1 MPHLLFPKHWL
12 TLAGVGAAIV
22 NALFRVLLIPLLL
35 TPLVDKV
42 LIQQEMSL
50 LPRLLLWAGVA
61 VLLGSLALWL
71 QDGCLGNLAAWVLK
85 RWRAGLYQDWL
96 EPSPTSA
103 TTATEAFSSGG
114 FSSRVLAD
122 LKEVEIFLQYGIGS
136 LLAESLTLLGILAV
150 LFYLHA
156 SATITLLLSL
166 IPVILLM
173 MWTGRALQRHSEA
186 TQAGLEKLGAHL
198 QEGFSRRTLLQIFQA
213 QAFALQRFDL
223 HNQQTYQQQ
232 QRRVWLAA
240 LQTPLAQVLGFF
252 ALLLL
257 LGRLLTSDLSA
268 GELMSYLT
276 LLALLSTPAQLL
288 PRAYGYLQMAR
299 AAAKRLHTLKSV
311 QSKKSYAFDK
321 PAESHTS
328 HELKSVDVEESYA
341 SHEAESDEFKKPSN
355 LDKLHE
361 LKSDETEKFYAS
373 NKSDEFDKSEKS
385 YKFDAFPQSPESY
398 EAKSDNVEKSF
409 EPDESDNVGKSSKS
423 TEFHD
428 SQEVKSHEFDIADTS
443 HTDDET
449 KKSYASYN
457 HETSEGIRQI
467 RLESLSFSYDA
478 KVIVDDVSLELSAPS
493 FVLITGESGAGK
505 STLLQLLLQLLEPTQ
520 GAIYFDA
527 ISPLSPEKRA
537 QHIGYVPQTPQLFQ
551 ASIADNLRLGRD
563 FSQADLWQVLEQ
575 VGLQSAISSL
585 AQGLATTLQEATST
599 AQVGLSV
606 GQQQR
611 LSLARA
617 LLHRPSILLLDEAN
631 ANLDAASER
640 QMLEVLRDYAQQQ
653 LVIMVSHR
661 PLAREY
667 ADVVYQLEA
676 GRCIPSFPL

>member
-42 LIQQEMSL
+42 LIQQEMAL
-50 LPRLLLWAGVA
+50 LPRLLVWAGAA

-71 QDGCLGNLAAWVLK
+71 QDGCLGHLAAWVLQ
-85 RWRAGLYQDWL
+85 RWRAGLYQHWL
-96 EPSPTSA
+96 EPHPSLDSSLDSSQA
-103 TTATEAFSSGG
+103 EAFSSGG

-136 LLAESLTLLGILAV
+136 LLAESLTLIGILAV

-166 IPVILLM
+166 IPVVLLM
-173 MWTGRALQRHSEA
+173 MWTGRALQRHSHA
-186 TQAGLEKLGAHL
+186 TQAGLESLGAHL

-213 QAFALQRFDL
+213 QAFALQRFDA

-240 LQTPLAQVLGFF
+240 LQTPLAQLLGFV
-252 ALLLL
+252 ALLVL

-299 AAAKRLHTLKSV
+299 AAAKRLYTLY
-311 QSKKSYAFDK
+311 QPELFPSYD
-321 PAESHTS
+321 
-328 HELKSVDVEESYA
+328 
-341 SHEAESDEFKKPSN
+341 
-355 LDKLHE
+355 
-361 LKSDETEKFYAS
+361 
-373 NKSDEFDKSEKS
+373 
-385 YKFDAFPQSPESY
+385 
-398 EAKSDNVEKSF
+398 
-409 EPDESDNVGKSSKS
+409 
-423 TEFHD
+423 
-428 SQEVKSHEFDIADTS
+428 DIPI
-443 HTDDET
+443 
-449 KKSYASYN
+449 
-457 HETSEGIRQI
+457 EGIQSL
-467 RLESLSFSYDA
+467 RLDGVSFAYDA
-478 KVIVDDVSLELSAPS
+478 QVILDTVSLELRAPS
-493 FVLITGESGAGK
+493 FVLLIGESGAGK
-505 STLLQLLLQLLEPTQ
+505 STVLQLLLQLLEPSQ

-527 ISPLSPEKRA
+527 MSPLSPQQRA

-563 FSQADLWQVLEQ
+563 IPEAALWQVLAQ
-575 VGLQSAISSL
+575 VGLQAAIVAL
-585 AQGLATTLQEATST
+585 PQGLATPLQEATST

-617 LLHRPSILLLDEAN
+617 LLHQPNILLLDEAN
-631 ANLDAASER
+631 ANLDASSER
-640 QMLEVLRDYAQQQ
+640 QMLEVLRAYAQQH

-661 PLAREY
+661 PLALDY
-667 ADVVYQLEA
+667 ADVVYRLEA
-676 GRCIPSFPL
+676 GTLLREK